1 MKIAMV
7 ASESCPYVKTGGL
20 ADVVYALSKEMTE
33 LKEDVAV
40 IIPLYNQARKKLT
53 NAKYI
58 GDVHVNLSWRNE
70 TSAVLYEKKDGI
82 NFYFIENRHY
92 FERDNVYGYDD
103 DGERFAFY
111 AQAAIKVM
119 ETLCGPK
126 APDIIHI
133 HDWQAGMVP
142 CLIKEN
148 HIPYFKDT
156 KFVLTIHNP
165 AFQGTLSRFA
175 LGDLYNLPD
184 YLFEIG
190 KVKFGDK
197 VSTLKTGIEY
207 CDKITTVSPTH
218 RNELLTPE
226 GSMGLNNVLIYH
238 EFDFCGFLNGI
249 DYGEFNPETDEKIF
263 MKYNVKNFKEGK
275 RKNKEELCK
284 LLGIKNVDAPMFSL
298 VSRVTWQKGM
308 TLVFAAVHEIVR
320 RGGTVVLLG
329 SGEYEYECEMNNLHA
344 QYPDQVAVYVGYSD
358 ELAHRIY
365 AASDFFLMP
374 SLFEPCGLGQM
385 IAQRYGTLPIVRR
398 VGGLKD
404 SVINYDS
411 SNLDVANGFGFDKF
425 SETDLVMTCHYAM
438 DNYYI
443 QYNMDQL
450 VKNALLTD
458 NSWKKSGEQ
467 YHGLYLDIAVNK

>member
-1 MKIAMV
+1 MI

-20 ADVVYALSKEMTE
+20 ADVVYSLAKEMAV
-33 LKEDVAV
+33 LKEDVAI

-53 NAKYI
+53 NATYV
-58 GDVHVNLSWRNE
+58 GDVHVNMSWRRE

-82 NFYFIENRHY
+82 NFYFIENQHY
-92 FERDNVYGYDD
+92 FERDKVYGYDD

-111 AQAAIKVM
+111 AHAAIEVM
-119 ETLCGPK
+119 RWLGGSK

-148 HIPYFKDT
+148 KDPYFKDS

-165 AFQGTLSRFA
+165 AFQGILSRYA

-184 YLFEIG
+184 YLYESG
-190 KVKFGDK
+190 KVKFGEM
-197 VSTLKTGIEY
+197 VSTLKAGIEY
-207 CDKITTVSPTH
+207 SDKITTVSPTH
-218 RNELLTPE
+218 RNELLTNE
-226 GSMGLNNVLIYH
+226 GSMGLNNVLIFH
-238 EFDFCGFLNGI
+238 EYDFCGFLNGI
-249 DYGEFNPETDEKIF
+249 DYEEFNPEKDPKIF
-263 MKYNVKNFKEGK
+263 KEYGVENFKEGK

-284 LLGIKNVDAPMFSL
+284 MLGLNNEGNPPLYSL

-308 TLVFAAVHEIVR
+308 SLVFSAVHEIVR
-320 RGGTVVLLG
+320 RGGNVVLLG
-329 SGEYEYECEMNNLHA
+329 SGEYDYECEMNNIHMM
-344 QYPDQVAVYVGYSD
+344 YPDKVAVYIGYND
-358 ELAHRIY
+358 DLAHKIY
-365 AASDFFLMP
+365 AGSDFFLMP

-411 SNLDVANGFGFDKF
+411 NNLDQANGFGFDQF
-425 SETDLVMTCHYAM
+425 SEGALISTCLYAM

-443 QYNMDQL
+443 PYNMDNL
-450 VKNALLTD
+450 VLNALKTD

-467 YHGLYLDIAVNK
+467 YHGLYLDIAKNK